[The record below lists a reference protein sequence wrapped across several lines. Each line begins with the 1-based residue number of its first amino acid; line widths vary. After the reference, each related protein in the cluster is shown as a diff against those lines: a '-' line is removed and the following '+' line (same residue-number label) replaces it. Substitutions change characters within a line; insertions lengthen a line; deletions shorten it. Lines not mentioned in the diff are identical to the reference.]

1 MSGFSDQGRSMRWL
15 VKRAL
20 LAAGIALA
28 IFAAPAMPAAAA
40 TSGTETLS
48 GTLVFA
54 AVPGTNTRT
63 VISSV
68 VLARGV
74 FKGVGRFVEL
84 PRLPTD
90 PADVSRGDLVFAT
103 GTMHV
108 VSTLGSLS
116 FSINPHNCLFTGT
129 QQITWEVTGGTGQFA
144 DATGSFTGT
153 VSGRALLVRDP
164 DGSCSFT
171 QVPRHE
177 VDKFAESGTLSF

>member
-1 MSGFSDQGRSMRWL
+1 MKRL
-15 VKRAL
+15 VKGAL

-28 IFAAPAMPAAAA
+28 ISAAPAMAAAAA
-40 TSGTETLS
+40 TSGTETLG
-48 GTLVFA
+48 GTIVFA

-63 VISSV
+63 VIGSV

-74 FKGVGRFVEL
+74 FRGVGRVVERV
-84 PRLPTD
+84 PPD
-90 PADVSRGDLVFAT
+90 PAGVSRDDLVFRS

-108 VSTLGSLS
+108 VSTPGTLS
-116 FSINPHNCLFTGT
+116 FSVNPHSCLFTGT
-129 QQITWEVTGGTGQFA
+129 QEFTWGVTGGTGQFD

-153 VSGRALLVRDP
+153 ERAVALLVRDP